1 MKPQGFA
8 DLADLDEY
16 KRIEIIGQAVMQS
29 RAKVAVCVDAVPG
42 KADRYIQK
50 LTERFPGIQIVGK
63 HPGPAGGID
72 VIQVAPPEIEN

>member
-8 DLADLDEY
+8 DLADLDEDR
-16 KRIEIIGQAVMQS
+16 RIEIIGEAVMQS
-29 RAKVAVCVDAVPG
+29 RTTVAVCVDAIPG

-50 LTERFPGIQIVGK
+50 LTERFPGIRIVGRF
-63 HPGPAGGID
+63 PGPPNGID